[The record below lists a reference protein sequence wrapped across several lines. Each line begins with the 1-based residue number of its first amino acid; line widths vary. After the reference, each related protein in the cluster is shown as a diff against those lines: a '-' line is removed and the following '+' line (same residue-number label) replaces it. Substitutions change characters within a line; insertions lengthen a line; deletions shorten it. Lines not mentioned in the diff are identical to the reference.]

1 MKKNVF
7 FAAIKNVNFFC
18 LFVFVMALLVSCPS
32 RKEETIVFDNSNPL
46 ALAPGVNWALVIIP
60 YASYKADVTWDSATN
75 GHCRKGDI
83 LQVIATAVDSEN
95 KKWYKF
101 EPGWL
106 SEESVEIYTNKYK
119 AENAATK
126 LKD

>member
-1 MKKNVF
+1 MKKIFIPLFIF
-7 FAAIKNVNFFC
+7 FALIF
-18 LFVFVMALLVSCPS
+18 VSCNA
-32 RKEETIVFDNSNPL
+32 RKEETIIFDNSDPL

-60 YASYKADVTWDSATN
+60 YASYKADVSWDSPTN

-83 LQVIATAVDSEN
+83 LQVLASAVDSEQ

-106 SEESVEIYTNKYK
+106 SEDSIEIYTNKYK
-119 AENAATK
+119 AENAAAK